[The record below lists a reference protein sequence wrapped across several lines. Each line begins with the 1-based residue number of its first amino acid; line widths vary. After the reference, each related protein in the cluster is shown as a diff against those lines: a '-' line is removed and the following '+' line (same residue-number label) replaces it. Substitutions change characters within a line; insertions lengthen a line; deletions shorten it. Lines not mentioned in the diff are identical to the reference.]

1 MSTPRRADVAVV
13 GLGAIGLPVCVNV
26 ANAGFRVQGWNRT
39 RAKGEPAAAAG
50 AELVESLRDIDAPIV
65 LTALTD
71 TPQLLEVLDA
81 GLRSSLGPGDIL
93 VVLSTVLPSAVKQ
106 LGADL
111 GADGIRVV
119 DAPVSGG
126 DVGAWAGTLS
136 IMAGGTEEDVDQ
148 CRPVFAAFGS
158 VIRHLG
164 PLGSGELA
172 KMCNQIVVGA
182 TLAALGE
189 ALNLSRAGG
198 LSDDGLLDILAGG
211 LAGSRALDVKR
222 GMLESGDF
230 TPGGSAENQRKDLVF
245 ASETGR
251 ALGVRL
257 PVTDAV
263 TLLYDT
269 MIERGWGGLDHSAVI
284 LVTAPE
290 PTPPGFS

>member
-1 MSTPRRADVAVV
+1 MNAARRADVAVV

-26 ANAGFRVQGWNRT
+26 AKAGFRVQGWNRT
-39 RAKGEPAAAAG
+39 HEKGLPAADAG
-50 AELVESLRDIDAPIV
+50 ADLAVTLDEIDAPVI

-71 TPQLLEVLDA
+71 TPQLQAVLDA
-81 GLRSSLGPGDIL
+81 GLRAALRPGDIL
-93 VVLSTVLPSAVKQ
+93 VVLSTVLPSAVVR
-106 LGADL
+106 LGEDL
-111 GADGIRVV
+111 AVDGIHVV

-136 IMAGGTEEDVDQ
+136 IMAGGTEQDVDQ
-148 CRPVFAAFGS
+148 CRPIFASFGS

-284 LVTAPE
+284 LATAPE